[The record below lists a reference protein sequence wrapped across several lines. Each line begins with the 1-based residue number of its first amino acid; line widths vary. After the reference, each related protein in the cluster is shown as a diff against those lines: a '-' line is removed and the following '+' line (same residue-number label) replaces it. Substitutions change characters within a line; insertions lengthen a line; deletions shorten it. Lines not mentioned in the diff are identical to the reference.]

1 MGAARVQTAR
11 GRGLCVR
18 GAILLAHVL
27 AASSAVASD
36 MDLMLGVDQ
45 MPFCEFN
52 AVAIAPAQPNILVHS
67 SNESL
72 SILEIV
78 SPIDLATGSVSGA
91 SFTLSL
97 ASACNTSSRVVLV
110 TENGG
115 LKPGAGWPSGA
126 EPFGGAWLDGIVA
139 ARIDYA
145 ASAVWQGLSV
155 AELTT
160 NGTAGA
166 TSVGGSVSGPRA
178 GNVVINF
185 NIDPSSIAVPAA
197 GRYSDIL
204 TVRLEAQ

>member
-1 MGAARVQTAR
+1 VQRART
-11 GRGLCVR
+11 RGLGAC
-18 GAILLAHVL
+18 GAILLGL
-27 AASSAVASD
+27 GSVASGA
-36 MDLMLGVDQ
+36 LAVDANVFLSANQ
-45 MPFCEFN
+45 APFCEFN
-52 AVAIAPAQPNILVHS
+52 AVVIAPAQPNILVHS
-67 SNESL
+67 SGTSL

-115 LKPGAGWPSGA
+115 LKPDASWPSAA
-126 EPFGGAWLDGIVA
+126 EPYGGAWLDGIIA

-145 ASAVWQGLSV
+145 ASAAWHGVSL

-166 TSVGGSVSGPRA
+166 TSVGGNVPGPRA
-178 GNVVINF
+178 GDVVINF

-197 GRYSDIL
+197 GSYSDIL

>member
-1 MGAARVQTAR
+1 MTRTKGPSCC
-11 GRGLCVR
+11 GG
-18 GAILLAHVL
+18 ILLGFGL
-27 AASSAVASD
+27 ALSSAWASD
-36 MDLMLGVDQ
+36 LNLMVGADQ
-45 MPFCEFN
+45 MPFCEFD
-52 AVAIAPAQPNILVHS
+52 AVVIAPAQPNILVHS
-67 SNESL
+67 SSTSL

-78 SPIDLATGSVSGA
+78 SPIDLATGALNGA

-115 LKPGAGWPSGA
+115 LKPGAGWPSSA

-155 AELTT
+155 GELTT
-160 NGTAGA
+160 DGTAGA
-166 TSVGGSVSGPRA
+166 SSVGGSVPGPRA